1 MKKLYIELQDSNLKK
16 FYILICN
23 LKQNSYSKY
32 QELKT
37 LMNVKRDN
45 IMWIVLSNYG
55 RKIQCKIY

>member
-1 MKKLYIELQDSNLKK
+1 MKKLYIELQDSDFKI
-16 FYILICN
+16 YILICN
-23 LKQNSYSKY
+23 LKQNCYSKY